1 MITGGRSIFIFCVL
15 IFFACQAEIPN
26 SETTVRRGLI
36 YQRGDDE
43 PFTGYVVGSGREDY
57 RSQTC
62 RYKKEYKNGKLDGKS
77 RFWYSNGQLESI
89 EPYENG
95 QLNGDVIRYYDN
107 GQMKARIPMRDGM
120 RGGGGGELFWDKHGK
135 LRKG

>member
-1 MITGGRSIFIFCVL
+1 MIIGGRSIFILCVL
-15 IFFACQAEIPN
+15 VFFACQAELPK
-26 SETTVRRGLI
+26 SETTVRRGI
-36 YQRGDDE
+36 VYQRGETE
-43 PFTGYVVGSGREDY
+43 PFTGYVVGKARESY
-57 RSQTC
+57 RSQLC
-62 RYKKEYKNGKLDGKS
+62 SYKKEYKEGKLDGTSK
-77 RFWYSNGQLESI
+77 FWYPNGQLESV

-120 RGGGGGELFWDKHGK
+120 RSGGGGELFWDKHGK